1 MGTALLSI
9 GVRAMAAS
17 YAQMQTTSH
26 NIANA
31 SVEGYTRQNTILAT
45 APGQFSGVGFFGRG
59 VNVVTVERIRDAF
72 LTREAAGAKALA
84 AMDATRSDRLQQL
97 ESVFRTGE
105 QGIGHSISQ
114 LFSALSDLGS
124 RPADGSTREVVLA
137 RAQDMVLRFNEAGER
152 LATLQQSVNQEL
164 SASVTAIN
172 GLAANLAK
180 VNDDIAVAQGLGQ
193 SPNDLLDERDR
204 LLSKLS
210 SYTQVSTIAAADGTL
225 GVFIGGGQRLVLGNT
240 AEELKLVPDLFDGG
254 RSAVA
259 ITEGASLRTLGRGA
273 LGGGS
278 VAGLLAFQNEDM
290 PTAMSTL
297 GQLSRAVADAVN
309 DQQELGL
316 NLQPPAGTVPSRP
329 LFGFELST
337 MERVQPASTNDRDG
351 AGLFTSDVTIE
362 VVDPSQLKGTEY
374 ELRGDPA
381 NAGAWQLHRVP
392 SDGSTPV
399 TVVDGQEVDGFVIR
413 FNAGPTQGD
422 RFLLQ
427 PSSYAASG
435 MQRLLTDPLDV
446 AAASP
451 FVAAADPT
459 NVGTVAVDALRMVNP
474 AADLQ
479 GEVEIVFTG
488 PDPTN
493 PKRFLYDWTLRDGTG
508 ASIGGGSGLTWTP
521 GKPIPAP
528 PDTLEDFNGFQLDIT
543 GVPAANDVI
552 LASPTLSPATN
563 NGNALSLARL
573 GTMTLLGRTEQP
585 DGTLAGGLTFNEGF
599 IAALADVGVRTQGAE
614 VAANISAARAAQA
627 EAARADKAGVN
638 LDEEAARL
646 IQYQQSYQA
655 AAKVLQVAQQVFGSL
670 LEIAG

>member
-45 APGQFSGVGFFGRG
+45 APGQFTGVGFFGRG

-72 LTREAAGAKALA
+72 LTREAAGAKAMA
-84 AMDATRSDRLQQL
+84 AMDATRSDRLHQL

-114 LFSALSDLGS
+114 FFSAMSDLGS

-137 RAQDMVLRFNEAGER
+137 RAQDMVLRFNEAGEQ
-152 LATLQQSVNQEL
+152 LATLQQAVTQEL

-172 GLAANLAK
+172 GLAANIAK

-210 SYTQVSTIAAADGTL
+210 SYVQVSTIAAADGTV

-240 AEELKLVPDLFDGG
+240 SEKLQMVADLFDGA
-254 RSAVA
+254 RSGVA
-259 ITEGASLRTLGRGA
+259 ITEGASLRTLSRSS

-278 VAGLLAFQNEDM
+278 VAGLLAFQYEDM
-290 PTAMSTL
+290 PAAMAKL

-316 NLQPPAGTVPSRP
+316 NLQPPAGSVASRP

-337 MERVQPASTNDRDG
+337 MEQVQPASTNDRDG
-351 AGLFTSDVTIE
+351 AGLFTSDVSID
-362 VVDPSQLKGTEY
+362 VVDPSQLKATEY
-374 ELRGDPA
+374 ELRGDPN
-381 NAGAWQLHRVP
+381 NAGDWLLHRVP
-392 SDGSTPV
+392 DDGTTPV
-399 TVVDGQEVDGFVIR
+399 TVVDGQQVDGFVIH
-413 FNAGPTQGD
+413 FNSGPVAGD

-427 PSSYAASG
+427 PASYAANG
-435 MQRLLTDPLDV
+435 MQRLLSDPLDL

-451 FVAAADPT
+451 FVAATDPT
-459 NVGTVAVDALRMVNP
+459 NVGTIGVEALRMVNP

-479 GEVEIVFTG
+479 GEVQIVFTG
-488 PDPTN
+488 PDPGN
-493 PKRFLYDWTLRDGTG
+493 PKRFLYDWTLRDSGGVPIGAGT
-508 ASIGGGSGLTWTP
+508 GLTWTP
-521 GKPIPAP
+521 GEPIPGP
-528 PDTLEDFNGFQLDIT
+528 PDTDPDFNGFQLDIT
-543 GVPAANDVI
+543 GVPAVNDVI
-552 LASPTLSPATN
+552 TVTPNQYPANN
-563 NGNALSLARL
+563 NGNALSMTRL
-573 GTMTLLGRTEQP
+573 GTLAMVGLTEQP
-585 DGTLAGGLTFNEGF
+585 DGTVAGGLTFNEGF

-614 VAANISAARAAQA
+614 ATAAISAARASQS

-655 AAKVLQVAQQVFGSL
+655 AAKVLQVAQQVFSSL
-670 LEIAG
+670 LQIAG